1 MDKRFWHHFPPR
13 SQDVTSLVLT
23 TKKNYLLKGV
33 RGDIQEDVSRGI
45 ELFMCVC
52 VCVLSEGEGFWVF
65 RKAAVWKGGMRSFMS
80 NDQLMELKRPLSVSC
95 LHTPSLKHTYTLK
108 HPHTGWKDP
117 FYGSLTHQPL
127 THLFPRPLSH
137 TDTRCPGT
145 KPEALTLI
153 VSWLSLQALSGAV
166 LNPLT
171 HSHTYTT
178 MHTHTALWRSVKR
191 KMIFFFILILHFQKP
206 QLCSPALP
214 LFLIFFLSLQR
225 LC

>member
-45 ELFMCVC
+45 ELLCVC

-191 KMIFFFILILHFQKP
+191 KIFILILHFQKAP
-206 QLCSPALP
+206 AVLSRSPPFLDFLP
-214 LFLIFFLSLQR
+214 LLAKTV
-225 LC
+225 C